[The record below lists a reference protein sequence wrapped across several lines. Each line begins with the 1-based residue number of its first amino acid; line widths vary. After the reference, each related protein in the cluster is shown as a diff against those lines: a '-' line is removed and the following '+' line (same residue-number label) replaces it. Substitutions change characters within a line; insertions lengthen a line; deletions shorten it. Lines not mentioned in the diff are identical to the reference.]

1 MSAARRSD
9 VAMGTVALLV
19 ILLDQLTKHWIFAY
33 FTTGEPKQ
41 PVSILGQVLQLDYTH
56 NTGVAFSLLTGNAA
70 LFLFI
75 ALALGV
81 IGTLYWRFRDTGHLL
96 LKLSFGLIL
105 GGAAGNL
112 IDRAFRGYVVD
123 FVHFQLPSIHF
134 DFAVFNLA
142 DSAICVGV
150 ALLAFLLWRGDT
162 QEEKSAVQ
170 PGPATDI
177 VPRSAASAPPTSPR
191 VRRRVE
197 SSR

>member
-1 MSAARRSD
+1 MSAARQSD
-9 VAMGTVALLV
+9 VAMGTTALLV
-19 ILLDQLTKHWIFAY
+19 ILFDQLTKHWILDY
-33 FTTGEPKQ
+33 FTTGASKQ
-41 PVSILGQVLQLDYTH
+41 PITLLGPVLQLEYTH

-81 IGTLYWRFRDTGHLL
+81 IGALYWRFRETGPLL

-112 IDRAFRGYVVD
+112 IDRASRGFVVD
-123 FVHFQLPSIHF
+123 FVHFQLPAIHF

-150 ALLAFLLWRGDT
+150 ALLAYLLWRG
-162 QEEKSAVQ
+162 
-170 PGPATDI
+170 
-177 VPRSAASAPPTSPR
+177 
-191 VRRRVE
+191 
-197 SSR
+197 